1 MENLEA
7 KRQNR
12 NKQQKNR
19 KKTTTDST
27 KEFQAKCGL
36 WHNRQ
41 KWFLCV
47 MDVWCCS
54 CVFWSNAII
63 NNCVLSFRFS
73 SIRLCDVTYAL
84 RQESRFMIFAIQHTS
99 HTFTEVFVCCSRYV
113 YILSFLLPIF
123 FCSIF
128 YVLGAQQLS
137 RKYVSLLN

>member
-63 NNCVLSFRFS
+63 NNCVLFFSFFDYSVMWRYLRSPTGVTIYDLCHSTHITYIYRSFRMLFKIRIHFEFS
-73 SIRLCDVTYAL
+73 SAHFFFVQFFMYLVHSSSHGNTY
-84 RQESRFMIFAIQHTS
+84 H
-99 HTFTEVFVCCSRYV
+99 C
-113 YILSFLLPIF
+113 
-123 FCSIF
+123 
-128 YVLGAQQLS
+128 
-137 RKYVSLLN
+137 